1 MNGIVALVRHPAPT
15 LAQRCELTFLERES
29 IDFDAAERQH
39 AAYRHALTA
48 AGARVVALDAIASA
62 PDSVFVEDTAVVL
75 DEVAILTNPGVDS
88 RRREPDFIAAPLAT
102 HRRCIERI
110 AAPGTLEGG
119 DVLRIGE
126 TLYVGLSGRSN
137 RDGLE
142 QLASIARRYGYAT
155 VPVRVHGSLHLKTAC
170 TALDATTV
178 LLNPAWLDATAFAGF
193 ARIEIADDEPFA
205 ANVLPIDAT
214 LLANAAYPRTLG
226 RIRAHAERAGLRVSA
241 VDISEFGKAE
251 AGLTCM
257 SLVFAA
263 GPSATA
269 DAHEIDALAGGAT
282 RRASP

>member
-1 MNGIVALVRHPAPT
+1 MTGIVAIVRRPAPT
-15 LAQRCELTFLERES
+15 LAQRCELTFLEREA

-39 AAYRHALTA
+39 AAYRDALAA
-48 AGARVVALDAIASA
+48 AGARTIVLDAIASA
-62 PDSVFVEDTAVVL
+62 PDSVFVEDAAVVL
-75 DEVAILTNPGVDS
+75 DEVAILANPGADS
-88 RRREPDFIAAPLAT
+88 RRREPDFIAAPLST

-119 DVLRIGE
+119 DVLVVGD

-137 RDGLE
+137 REGLE

-178 LLNPAWLDATAFAGF
+178 LLNPAWVDATAFDAF
-193 ARIEIADDEPFA
+193 ERIETADDEPFA
-205 ANVLPIDAT
+205 ANVLPIGAT
-214 LLANAAYPRTLG
+214 LLANAAFPRTLV
-226 RIRAHAERAGLRVSA
+226 RVRAHAERAGFGVRA

-257 SLVFAA
+257 SLVFETDTMTTD
-263 GPSATA
+263 ATLR
-269 DAHEIDALAGGAT
+269 E
-282 RRASP
+282 SS

>member
-1 MNGIVALVRHPAPT
+1 MNGIVALVRRPAPT
-15 LAQRCELTFLERES
+15 LAERCELTFLERAP
-29 IDFDAAERQH
+29 IDVATLEHQH
-39 AAYRHALTA
+39 AAYRDALTM
-48 AGARVVALDAIASA
+48 AGARVIALDAIAAA

-75 DEVAILTNPGVDS
+75 DEVAILANPGVDS
-88 RRREPDFIAAPLAT
+88 RRREPDFIETPLST

-119 DVLRIGE
+119 DVLVVGD
-126 TLYVGLSGRSN
+126 TLYVGLSGRTN

-178 LLNPAWLDATAFAGF
+178 LLNPAWVDTTAFAGF
-193 ARIEIADDEPFA
+193 ARIETADDEPFA
-205 ANVLPIDAT
+205 ANVLPIGAT
-214 LLANAAYPRTLG
+214 LLANAAYPYTLD
-226 RIRAHAERAGLRVSA
+226 RVLAHAQRAGLRVSA

-263 GPSATA
+263 GTLEA
-269 DAHEIDALAGGAT
+269 DAT
-282 RRASP
+282 RQTSP